1 MSAHVVDYDMGQRLV
16 ADFEAQLQS
25 ISAAMWRE
33 LAAYAA
39 AFVDPAS
46 RSAADV
52 AVITDR
58 AIGLV
63 DAAKAR
69 FDSTLEIACW
79 ECERRFFDRAPLQ

>member
-1 MSAHVVDYDMGQRLV
+1 MAELVDTDTGQMLIAR
-16 ADFEAQLQS
+16 FEDEVRS
-25 ISAAMWRE
+25 IATAMYGE

-58 AIGLV
+58 AVGLV
-63 DAAKAR
+63 DAAKRR
-69 FDSTLEIACW
+69 FDSALEVACL
-79 ECERRFFDRAPLQ
+79 ESERRFFDRAPLQ